1 MPAKPKAAAADN
13 LWAFIGTDD
22 LKVKEA
28 AQLLTKKLVSPDNAD
43 FGLEVIEGAADN
55 IEHALRL
62 IRNTAEALQTVPFF
76 GGDKVV
82 WLKGATFL
90 ADTVVG
96 RSERTLEAL
105 EELGTILQHG
115 LPPDI
120 KFILTATDVDKRRG
134 FFNTL
139 KKVAQ
144 LEVHDVVDTS
154 RPGWEE
160 QVMEVVDERAREW
173 NMEFEQEAL
182 MLFVM
187 LAGEHTRQIDN
198 ELEKLD
204 LFVGKGRAITP
215 DDVRQIVA
223 QTRQGIVW
231 ELGNALGVRDLP
243 RALNVLRLLLE
254 QGESAIGVLLAAI
267 VPRLRSLSQAR
278 ELAEN
283 YGVKLTSSYPQYVK
297 LLERLPEEILESI
310 PKKKDGSGVNAYPLY
325 MAAQEMGNYTAAELR
340 AALEESLNANRR
352 LVTSG
357 LDPDVILN
365 QLLIRILT
373 RPARLPARKSISNA
387 SAAPTAANGRAMS
400 WCGRA
405 RWTASPLF

>member
-13 LWAFIGTDD
+13 IWAFIGTDD

-43 FGLEVIEGAADN
+43 FGMEVIEGAADN

-62 IRNTAEALQTVPFF
+62 IRNTTEALQTVPFF

-160 QVMEVVDERAREW
+160 LVIGVVDERAREW
-173 NMEFEQEAL
+173 KMEFEQEAL
-182 MLFVM
+182 ILFVM

-373 RPARLPARKSISNA
+373 RPARRLAPK
-387 SAAPTAANGRAMS
+387 AAHA
-400 WCGRA
+400 
-405 RWTASPLF
+405 

>member
-13 LWAFIGTDD
+13 IWAFIGTDD

-160 QVMEVVDERAREW
+160 LVMEVVGERAREW
-173 NMEFEQEAL
+173 KMEFEQEAL
-182 MLFVM
+182 ILFVM

-283 YGVKLTSSYPQYVK
+283 YGVKLTSSYAQYVK

-325 MAAQEMGNYTAAELR
+325 MAAQEMGNYSAAELR

-373 RPARLPARKSISNA
+373 RPARRLAPK
-387 SAAPTAANGRAMS
+387 AAHA
-400 WCGRA
+400 
-405 RWTASPLF
+405 

>member
-13 LWAFIGTDD
+13 IWAFIGTDD

-43 FGLEVIEGAADN
+43 FGMEVIEGAADN

-62 IRNTAEALQTVPFF
+62 IRNTTEALQTVPFF

-139 KKVAQ
+139 KKVVQ

-160 QVMEVVDERAREW
+160 LVMEVVGERAREW
-173 NMEFEQEAL
+173 KREFEQEAL
-182 MLFVM
+182 ILFVM

-373 RPARLPARKSISNA
+373 RPARRPAPK
-387 SAAPTAANGRAMS
+387 AAHA
-400 WCGRA
+400 
-405 RWTASPLF
+405 

>member
-13 LWAFIGTDD
+13 IWAFIGTDD

-139 KKVAQ
+139 KKVVQ

-160 QVMEVVDERAREW
+160 LVMEVVGERAREW
-173 NMEFEQEAL
+173 KMEFEQEAL
-182 MLFVM
+182 ILFVM

-373 RPARLPARKSISNA
+373 RPARRPAPK
-387 SAAPTAANGRAMS
+387 AAHA
-400 WCGRA
+400 
-405 RWTASPLF
+405 

>member
-1 MPAKPKAAAADN
+1 MPAKPKAAVADN
-13 LWAFIGTDD
+13 IWAILGTDD

-28 AQLLTKKLVSPDNAD
+28 AQLLTKKLVDPENAD

-55 IEHALRL
+55 VEHALRL
-62 IRNTAEALQTVPFF
+62 IRNTLEALQTVPFF

-90 ADTVVG
+90 TDTVVG

-105 EELGTILQHG
+105 EELGSVLQHG

-144 LEVHDVVDTS
+144 LEMYDVIDTS
-154 RPGWEE
+154 QKGWEE
-160 QVMEVVDERAREW
+160 LVMQLVEDRAREW

-215 DDVRQIVA
+215 EDVRQIVA

-231 ELGNALGVRDLP
+231 ELGNAMAVRDLP

-254 QGESAIGVLLAAI
+254 QGESAIGVLLAAA
-267 VPRLRSLSQAR
+267 VPRIRSLSQAR

-283 YGVKLTSSYPQYVK
+283 YGVKLTSSYPQYIK

-325 MAAQEMGNYTAAELR
+325 MAAQEMGHYTAAELR
-340 AALEESLNANRR
+340 AALEECLNANRR
-352 LVTSG
+352 LVTSS
-357 LDPDVILN
+357 LDPDVILS

-373 RPARLPARKSISNA
+373 RSARRPAPK
-387 SAAPTAANGRAMS
+387 AAHA
-400 WCGRA
+400 
-405 RWTASPLF
+405 

>member
-13 LWAFIGTDD
+13 IWAFIGTDD

-28 AQLLTKKLVSPDNAD
+28 AQLLTKKLVNPENAD

-55 IEHALRL
+55 LEHAQRL
-62 IRNTAEALQTVPFF
+62 IRRTIEDLQTVPFF

-96 RSERTLEAL
+96 RSDRTLEAL

-144 LEVHDVVDTS
+144 LEVYDVVDTS
-154 RPGWEE
+154 KPGWEE
-160 QVMEVVDERAREW
+160 LVMQLVEERARDW
-173 NMEFEQEAL
+173 YMEFEPEAL

-223 QTRQGIVW
+223 QSRQGIVW

-243 RALNVLRLLLE
+243 RALKVLRLLLE

-267 VPRLRSLSQAR
+267 VPRIRSLSQAR
-278 ELAEN
+278 ELANN

-297 LLERLPEEILESI
+297 LLEKLPAEILDSI
-310 PKKKDGSGVNAYPLY
+310 PKKKDGSGVNGYPLY
-325 MAAQEMGNYTAAELR
+325 MAAQEMGHYSAAELR
-340 AALEESLNANRR
+340 AALEECLNANRR
-352 LVTSG
+352 LVTSM
-357 LDPDVILN
+357 LDPDVVLN

-373 RPARLPARKSISNA
+373 RPARRPAPK
-387 SAAPTAANGRAMS
+387 AAHA
-400 WCGRA
+400 
-405 RWTASPLF
+405 

>member
-13 LWAFIGTDD
+13 IWAFIGTDD

-139 KKVAQ
+139 KKVVQ

-160 QVMEVVDERAREW
+160 LVMEVVGERAREW
-173 NMEFEQEAL
+173 KMEFEQEAL
-182 MLFVM
+182 ILFVM

-283 YGVKLTSSYPQYVK
+283 YGVKLTSSYAQYVK

-325 MAAQEMGNYTAAELR
+325 MAAQEMGNYSAAELR

-373 RPARLPARKSISNA
+373 RPARRLAPK
-387 SAAPTAANGRAMS
+387 AAHA
-400 WCGRA
+400 
-405 RWTASPLF
+405 

>member
-1 MPAKPKAAAADN
+1 MPAKPKTAAADN
-13 LWAFIGTDD
+13 IWAFIGTDD

-55 IEHALRL
+55 VEHALRL
-62 IRNTAEALQTVPFF
+62 IRNTLEALQTVPFF

-105 EELGTILQHG
+105 EELGSVLQHG
-115 LPPDI
+115 LPADI
-120 KFILTATDVDKRRG
+120 KFILTASDVDKRRG

-144 LEVHDVVDTS
+144 LEMYDVIDTS
-154 RPGWEE
+154 QKGWEE
-160 QVMEVVDERAREW
+160 LVMQLVEDRAREW

-215 DDVRQIVA
+215 EDVRQIVA

-231 ELGNALGVRDLP
+231 ELGNAMAVRDLP
-243 RALNVLRLLLE
+243 RALKVLRLLLE
-254 QGESAIGVLLAAI
+254 QGEAAIGVLLAAI
-267 VPRLRSLSQAR
+267 VPRIRSLSQAR
-278 ELAEN
+278 ELAES
-283 YGVKLTSSYPQYVK
+283 YGVKLTTSYPQYVK
-297 LLERLPEEILESI
+297 LLERLPEEIFDSL
-310 PKKKDGSGVNAYPLY
+310 PKKKDGTGVNAYPLY
-325 MAAQEMGNYTAAELR
+325 MAAQEMGHYSAVELR
-340 AALEESLNANRR
+340 AALEECLNANRR
-352 LVTSG
+352 LVTSS
-357 LDPDVILN
+357 LDPDVVLS
-365 QLLIRILT
+365 QLLIRILPRSAR
-373 RPARLPARKSISNA
+373 RPAPK
-387 SAAPTAANGRAMS
+387 TAHA
-400 WCGRA
+400 
-405 RWTASPLF
+405 

>member
-1 MPAKPKAAAADN
+1 MPAKPKAAVADN
-13 LWAFIGTDD
+13 IWAILGTDD

-28 AQLLTKKLVSPDNAD
+28 AQLLTKKLVDPENAD

-55 IEHALRL
+55 VEHALRL
-62 IRNTAEALQTVPFF
+62 IRNTLEALQTVPFF
-76 GGDKVV
+76 GGEKVV

-105 EELGTILQHG
+105 EELGSVLQHG

-120 KFILTATDVDKRRG
+120 KFILTASDVDKRRG

-144 LEVHDVVDTS
+144 LEMYDVIDTS
-154 RPGWEE
+154 QKGWEE
-160 QVMEVVDERAREW
+160 LVMQLVEDRAREW

-215 DDVRQIVA
+215 EDVRQIVA

-231 ELGNALGVRDLP
+231 ELGNAMAVRDLP

-254 QGESAIGVLLAAI
+254 QGESAIGVLLAAV
-267 VPRLRSLSQAR
+267 VPRIRSLSQAR

-283 YGVKLTSSYPQYVK
+283 YGVKLTSSYPQYIK

-325 MAAQEMGNYTAAELR
+325 MAAQEMGHYTAAELR
-340 AALEESLNANRR
+340 AALEECLNANRR
-352 LVTSG
+352 LVTSS
-357 LDPDVILN
+357 LDPDVILS

-373 RPARLPARKSISNA
+373 RSARRPAPK
-387 SAAPTAANGRAMS
+387 AAHA
-400 WCGRA
+400 
-405 RWTASPLF
+405 

>member
-1 MPAKPKAAAADN
+1 MPAKPKAAVADN
-13 LWAFIGTDD
+13 IWAILGTDD

-28 AQLLTKKLVSPDNAD
+28 AQLLTKKLVDPENAD

-55 IEHALRL
+55 VEHALRL
-62 IRNTAEALQTVPFF
+62 IRNTLEALQTVPFF
-76 GGDKVV
+76 GGEKVV

-105 EELGTILQHG
+105 EELGSVLQHG

-120 KFILTATDVDKRRG
+120 KFILTASDVDKRRG

-144 LEVHDVVDTS
+144 LEMYDVIDTS
-154 RPGWEE
+154 QKGWEE
-160 QVMEVVDERAREW
+160 LVMQLVEDRAREW
-173 NMEFEQEAL
+173 TMEFEQEAL

-215 DDVRQIVA
+215 EDVRQIVA

-231 ELGNALGVRDLP
+231 ELGNAMAVRDLP

-254 QGESAIGVLLAAI
+254 QGESAIGVLLAAV
-267 VPRLRSLSQAR
+267 VPRIRSLSQAR

-283 YGVKLTSSYPQYVK
+283 YGVKLTSSYPQYIK

-325 MAAQEMGNYTAAELR
+325 MAAQEMGHYTAAELR
-340 AALEESLNANRR
+340 AALEECLNANRR
-352 LVTSG
+352 LVTSS
-357 LDPDVILN
+357 LDPDVILS

-373 RPARLPARKSISNA
+373 RSARRPAPK
-387 SAAPTAANGRAMS
+387 AAHA
-400 WCGRA
+400 
-405 RWTASPLF
+405 